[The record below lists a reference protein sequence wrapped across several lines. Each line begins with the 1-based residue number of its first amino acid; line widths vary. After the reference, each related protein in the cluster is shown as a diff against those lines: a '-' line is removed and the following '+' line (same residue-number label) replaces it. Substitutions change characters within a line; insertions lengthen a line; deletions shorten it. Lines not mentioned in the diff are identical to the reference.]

1 LIDDAHLGASEKIRP
16 KQMTDI
22 RFYIQKCG
30 WFPCVMSPGLH
41 AILLYRFGRRLYL
54 SKYRRT
60 NPVWYAYLFFLHF
73 FRLFHKI
80 ELPET
85 ARIGKHLF
93 LPHPYGLVMG
103 ANTVVGDDCTIGPWV
118 VLGHNGTP
126 GGDPVIGDRVI
137 IAPHACVL
145 GKIQIGPGSLIGAG
159 VIVTRDVGAGERLS
173 SPRPFIIDT
182 KVHQE

>member
-1 LIDDAHLGASEKIRP
+1 
-16 KQMTDI
+16 MTDI
-22 RFYIQKCG
+22 RFYVQKCG
-30 WFPCVMSPGLH
+30 LFLGVMAPSLH

-54 SKYRRT
+54 SKHRRA
-60 NPVWYAYLFFLHF
+60 NPVWYAYLFILHF

-85 ARIGKHLF
+85 ARIGKRLF

-103 ANTVVGDDCTIGPWV
+103 ASTVLGDDCTIGPWV
-118 VLGHNGTP
+118 VLGHNGIP
-126 GGDPVIGDRVI
+126 GGDPVIGDRVT

-145 GKIQIGPGSLIGAG
+145 GKIQIGSDSLIGAG
-159 VIVTRDVGAGERLS
+159 VIVTRDVGASERLS

-182 KVHQE
+182 QAYQ

>member
-1 LIDDAHLGASEKIRP
+1 MA
-16 KQMTDI
+16 DI
-22 RFYIQKCG
+22 RFYVQKCG
-30 WFPCVMSPGLH
+30 LFLGLMNFGLH
-41 AILLYRFGRRLYL
+41 AILLYRFGRGLYL
-54 SKYRRT
+54 SKHRRA
-60 NPVWYAYLFFLHF
+60 NPIWYVYLFFLYF
-73 FRLFHKI
+73 FRVFHKI

-118 VLGHNGTP
+118 VLGHNGIS

-145 GKIQIGPGSLIGAG
+145 GKIQIGPDSLIGAG
-159 VIVTRDVGAGERLS
+159 VIATRDIEASEHLS
-173 SPRPFIIDT
+173 SPRPFSINSKT
-182 KVHQE
+182 HQG

>member
-1 LIDDAHLGASEKIRP
+1 MA
-16 KQMTDI
+16 DI
-22 RFYIQKCG
+22 RFYVQKCG
-30 WFPCVMSPGLH
+30 LLLAMMNPGLH
-41 AILLYRFGRRLYL
+41 AIILYRFGRKLFL
-54 SKYRRT
+54 SKHRRA
-60 NPVWYAYLFFLHF
+60 NPIWYIYLLLLQF

-103 ANTVVGDDCTIGPWV
+103 ANTVIGDDCTIGPWAA
-118 VLGHNGTP
+118 LGHNGIP
-126 GGDPVIGDRVI
+126 GGDPVIGDRVV

-145 GKIQIGPGSLIGAG
+145 GKIQIGADAFIGAG

-173 SPRPFIIDT
+173 SPRPFVIGSKT
-182 KVHQE
+182 HEG